1 MDIAAPPFR
10 QTITFP
16 TANGLWQ
23 ASMWRSWNSSD
34 SHGFQWLD
42 MIVGNEFPFAGTQV
56 WSLGM
61 VRARK
66 WRVGGE
72 DIHGLEV

>member
-1 MDIAAPPFR
+1 M
-10 QTITFP
+10 
-16 TANGLWQ
+16 
-23 ASMWRSWNSSD
+23 ASEHLEVMEQL
-34 SHGFQWLD
+34 GFARFSV
-42 MIVGNEFPFAGTQV
+42 VGHDRGDEFPFAGTQV

-72 DIHGLEV
+72 DIHGLAV